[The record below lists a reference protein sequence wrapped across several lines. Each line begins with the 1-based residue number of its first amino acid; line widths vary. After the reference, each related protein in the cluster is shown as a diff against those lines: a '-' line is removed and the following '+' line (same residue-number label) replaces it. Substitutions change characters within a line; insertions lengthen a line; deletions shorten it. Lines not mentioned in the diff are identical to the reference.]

1 VGDLSDPLRDAEVSE
16 LAAGAIAIAR
26 GIRVVGGWDGSG
38 VTDGSN
44 PVKGTRSQI
53 ASDAS
58 DSARCPRDSDDPDRR
73 TKFEA
78 RLPLEA

>member
-1 VGDLSDPLRDAEVSE
+1 VGDLGDPLRDAEVSE

-44 PVKGTRSQI
+44 PVKGTGSQVVVE
-53 ASDAS
+53 ASDG
-58 DSARCPRDSDDPDRR
+58 ARYPRDSDDPDRR

-78 RLPLEA
+78 RLPL